1 MGIWPF
7 KSVETLKASGMF
19 QGFTDWHSHI
29 LPGVDDGI
37 KTIEDSLDVL
47 RAYEELGFRK
57 VWLTPHIMEDYPN
70 ETADLRR
77 RFDELR
83 NAWTGN
89 VELDLAAENM
99 LDMMFERRLEKSDFL
114 PIGKDRNH
122 LLVETSYYTPPF
134 DMDSIV
140 DAAMSKGYFLI
151 LAHPE
156 RYRYMDKNDYRK
168 WKSKGLKF
176 QTNFMSVVGG
186 YGDTARQKAEWLL
199 QEGLVDF
206 TGSDV
211 HRLDAVAAMIEKS
224 PKKRDTLE
232 RLREVALNPAIE

>member
-99 LDMMFERRLEKSDFL
+99 LDMMFERRLEKNDFL

-140 DAAMSKGYFLI
+140 DVAMSKGYFLI